1 MKLAFIDHSFHQKST
16 ATRFLIE
23 LFEEYC
29 SVEVF
34 WDQSWNGG
42 SRVDISTLNDGTYD
56 VIVFFQMLDYPL
68 DAIKSLSCQNVIFVP
83 MYDGSS
89 TLSGREWLKFRKYRF
104 INFSSTL
111 HRKMRRLGLVSLRVQ
126 YFPDPAEFEVE
137 ENFDDLR
144 GFFWQ
149 RTDGITWNHV
159 SQLIGVSEFRKFHIH
174 TAVDPHGFKFIRPSL
189 EERQKYSITMSDWF
203 DEKKDYLRT
212 MQKANI
218 YFAPRQYEGIGMSFL
233 EAMTMGKCVVAVDHP
248 TMNEYISDGID
259 GYLYDIQ
266 SVQPVDLSRARE
278 IGKRAREKCIL
289 GYERWVADK
298 DLIVEFVS
306 RQNSRV
312 GFIART
318 VLTSSAR
325 TVGYASHLSGK
336 MKAVIK
342 KVIMKCCSR

>member
-16 ATRFLIE
+16 ATKFLIE
-23 LFEEYC
+23 LFKKC
-29 SVEVF
+29 FHVDVF
-34 WDQSWNGG
+34 WDDSWSGG
-42 SRVDISTLNDGTYD
+42 TRVDISELNENSYN
-56 VIVFFQMLDYPL
+56 VVLFFQMLDYPL
-68 DAIKSLSCQNVIFVP
+68 SEIRSMPCQNVIFVP
-83 MYDGSS
+83 MYDVSFATSS
-89 TLSGREWLKFRKYRF
+89 YEWLRLRDYRF

-111 HRKMRRLGLVSLRVQ
+111 HRKMQRLGLYSLGVH
-126 YFPDPAEFEVE
+126 YFLNPAEFEAE
-137 ENFDDLR
+137 DDFENFR

-149 RTDGITWNHV
+149 RTDEITWNHV